1 MEQSRPFHQQLKLER
16 ERRGWSQEDLAERI
30 GKVSKKTVGRWEKG
44 ESLPQPYYRQKLTEH
59 FGKSL
64 EELGW
69 GGPSAQLV
77 EVSES
82 PSPKEDWGEAP
93 LGHAFYGREDEQA
106 QLQGWIA
113 HKRCRVVAVVG
124 IGGIGKT
131 SLAAATAIHVK
142 EAFTAVFWRSLHNS
156 PPLEHFLQ
164 QCLQFLFP
172 QPQPLPARN
181 DELLSLLLHHL
192 QANRCLLI
200 LDNFESLLQPGQN
213 AGYYREGY
221 EPYGRLLQLLG
232 ETEHQSCL
240 LLTSREK
247 PREMASLEGRTSPA
261 RTLHIQGVGQ
271 VEGKEILQDRDIFG
285 SDKSWTEL
293 VHLYSGNP
301 LALKLVS
308 ESIEE
313 VFGGAIESFLK
324 DEEIAF
330 GDINALVDEQF
341 RRLSILEQEVLYWLA
356 IEREAVPL
364 EEIRDNFAHPVPKGI
379 FVEVIAS
386 LRRRSLIET
395 RGATF
400 FTLQPVI
407 MEYVTIRLVQRA
419 TRDFHKEPDAE
430 SSDVWMNFALTKAQ
444 TKEYVRESQLRL
456 ILAPVVKQLLHSL
469 GREALEHSLKLKLSV
484 LRQIHPQPEGY
495 LAGNILNL
503 LIHLR
508 ADLPRFDFSHLI
520 IRQAYLQNV
529 VLPGVN
535 FSHAHFVASV
545 FTNAFGNILSVAFS
559 SDGNLLAAGTATGEI
574 SIYQASTGKLLQTFK
589 EHRDA
594 VWSLDFHPQGHILI
608 SSSDDQT
615 IRIWDVHSG
624 SCRKTLHDH
633 TNRVRSAVLSP
644 DGKTLASGS
653 DDHAVRLWNSQTGE
667 CLKTLSGHS
676 DRIWSVAFSPDGCTL
691 ATGSTDQTI
700 RLWDIN
706 SDRCPKILQGHTSWV
721 WSVIFS
727 PDGCTLASASEDRT
741 VRLWDVTTGDCL
753 KVLEGHRY
761 EVRAVCF
768 NPDGDT
774 LASASEDQ
782 TIRLWDAT
790 TGSCLKVLEGHQSGV
805 RSVAF
810 HPHGDTLVSGG
821 DDQTVRFWEVATG
834 RGFKTL
840 QGHTNRVWTAIF
852 SPDGQTLASSHEGGT
867 IRLWHIDTQQ
877 CFKVLQDQAHGVR
890 ATAFHP
896 NGRILV
902 SGGEDQTV
910 RLWNTS
916 TGENIQTLGGHTKWI
931 RSVAIRPGGHMLA
944 SGGEDHTVRLWD
956 FHTGQCLR
964 CLDDHTNWVRSVTFN
979 ADGCMLASSSDDQ
992 TIRIW
997 NPDTGSCL
1005 HILQGHTNRVRA
1017 ATFHPDGRNLAS
1029 GSEDQTVRLWDLNT
1043 GQCLHTLEGHTNR
1056 VLSVAF
1062 SPNGELLA
1070 SSSNDQTIRIW
1081 KSNTGECLS
1090 ILQGHTQRVRW
1101 VTFAPTGSAL
1111 VSCSDDG
1118 TIKLWDV
1125 TDRPEVG
1132 ATCTNT
1138 LISGRPYEGMN
1149 ITKAQGLTDAQK
1161 LSLLAL
1167 GAVDDESA
1175 SFHNT

>member
-1 MEQSRPFHQQLKLER
+1 MQQRLPFHRQLKLER
-16 ERRGWSQEDLAERI
+16 ESRGWSQEDLAARI

-44 ESLPQPYYRQKLTEH
+44 ESLPQPYYRQKITELLS
-59 FGKSL
+59 KSL

-69 GGPSAQLV
+69 GEQSAQP
-77 EVSES
+77 EQVSES
-82 PSPKEDWGEAP
+82 SPLKEDWGEAP
-93 LGHAFYGREDEQA
+93 LGNAFYGRDVELAE
-106 QLQGWIA
+106 LQEWIA

-131 SLAAATAIHVK
+131 SLAAATAMHVK
-142 EAFTAVFWRSLHNS
+142 ESFTAVFWRSLHNA
-156 PPLEHFLQ
+156 PPLEHLLQ
-164 QCLQFLFP
+164 QCLQILFP
-172 QPQPLPARN
+172 QIQPVPASNDDLLPR
-181 DELLSLLLHHL
+181 LLHHL
-192 QANRCLLI
+192 QANRCLLV

-213 AGYYREGY
+213 TGSYREGY

-232 ETEHQSCL
+232 ETEHRSCL

-247 PREMASLEGRTSPA
+247 PREMASLEGRTAPA
-261 RTLHIQGVGQ
+261 HTLHVQGVGQ
-271 VEGKEILQDRDIFG
+271 GEGKEILQDRDIFG

-313 VFGGAIESFLK
+313 VFGGEIESFLK
-324 DEEIAF
+324 DEEIVF
-330 GDINALVDEQF
+330 GNINELVDEQF

-364 EEIRDNFAHPVPKGI
+364 EEIRDNFAHPVPKRI
-379 FVEVIAS
+379 FVEVLAS

-395 RGATF
+395 RDPTF

-407 MEYVTIRLVQRA
+407 MEYVTTRLVERA
-419 TRDFHKEPDAE
+419 VKDFRKEPDAE

-444 TKEYVRESQLRL
+444 TKEYVRASQARL
-456 ILAPVVKQLLHSL
+456 ILAPITKQLLHSL
-469 GREALEHSLKLKLSV
+469 GREALEHSLKLKLSA
-484 LRQIHPQPEGY
+484 LRQIYPQSEGY

-503 LIHLR
+503 LIHLGS
-508 ADLPRFDFSHLI
+508 DLPHFDFSHLT

-529 VLPGVN
+529 VLPAVN

-574 SIYQASTGKLLQTFK
+574 SIYQASTGMLLQTFK

-594 VWSLDFHPQGHILI
+594 VWSLDFHPKGHLLI

-624 SCRKTLHDH
+624 YCWKTLQDH

-653 DDHAVRLWNSQTGE
+653 DDQTVRLRNSQTGE
-667 CLKTLSGHS
+667 CLNILPGHS
-676 DRIWSVAFSPDGCTL
+676 DRIWSVAFSPDGCLL
-691 ATGSTDQTI
+691 ATGSTDRTI
-700 RLWDIN
+700 RLWDVT
-706 SDRCPKILQGHTSWV
+706 SGRCLKILPGHTSWV

-727 PDGCTLASASEDRT
+727 PDGYTLASASADQT

-753 KVLEGHRY
+753 RVLEGHQH
-761 EVRAVCF
+761 EVRSVCF
-768 NPDGDT
+768 NPDGDI

-782 TIRLWDAT
+782 TIRLWDVT
-790 TGSCLKVLEGHQSGV
+790 TGSCSKVLKGHQSGV
-805 RSVAF
+805 RAVCF
-810 HPHGDTLVSGG
+810 HPHGNTLVSGG
-821 DDQTVRFWEVATG
+821 DDQTVRFWEVAKG
-834 RGFKTL
+834 QGFKTL
-840 QGHTNRVWTAIF
+840 QGHTNRVWTAVL

-867 IRLWHIDTQQ
+867 IRLWHIDTQK
-877 CFKVLQDQAHGVR
+877 CFKTLQDQTHAVR

-896 NGRILV
+896 NGHLLV

-916 TGENIQTLGGHTKWI
+916 TGNNIKTLWGHTRWI
-931 RSVAIRPGGHMLA
+931 RSVAFRPDGRMFA
-944 SGGEDHTVRLWD
+944 SGGEDNTVRLWD
-956 FHTGQCLR
+956 VDTGQCLR
-964 CLDDHTNWVRSVTFN
+964 CLDDHTHWVRAVAWSR
-979 ADGCMLASSSDDQ
+979 DGSLLASSSDDQ

-997 NPDTGSCL
+997 NPDTGHCL
-1005 HILQGHTNRVRA
+1005 STLQGHSNRVRA
-1017 ATFHPDGRNLAS
+1017 AAFHPDGRSLAS
-1029 GSEDQTVRLWDLNT
+1029 GSEDQSVRVWDLKT
-1043 GQCLHTLEGHTNR
+1043 GQCLQILTGHTHR

-1062 SPNGELLA
+1062 SPGGELLA
-1070 SSSNDQTIRIW
+1070 SGSEDHTIRLW
-1081 KSNTGECLS
+1081 KSDTGECLD

-1101 VTFAPTGSAL
+1101 VTFAPAGSPL

-1118 TIKLWDV
+1118 TIKLWEV
-1125 TDRPEVG
+1125 KDRSRDG
-1132 ATCTNT
+1132 STCIAT
-1138 LISGRPYEGMN
+1138 LISGLPYEGMN

-1167 GAVDDESA
+1167 GAVDDGATPLSID
-1175 SFHNT
+1175 